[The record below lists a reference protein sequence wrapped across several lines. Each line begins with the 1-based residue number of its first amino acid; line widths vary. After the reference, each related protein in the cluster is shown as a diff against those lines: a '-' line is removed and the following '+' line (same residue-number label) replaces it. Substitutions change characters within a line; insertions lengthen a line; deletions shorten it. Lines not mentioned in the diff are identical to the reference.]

1 MLKYTIVKQRNPF
14 NENKEEM
21 YYPRLTERNIYDIDD
36 VADLISRQS
45 TLTKADIVAT
55 LISLEDVIP
64 VALKNGYKVKLG
76 NLGSFS
82 LQAGAS
88 TSPEKAQVSWRN
100 FRKLT
105 TRFSADKSLN
115 ISLSDVHFKRIG
127 N

>member
-14 NENKEEM
+14 KENEEDM
-21 YYPRLTERNIYDIDD
+21 YYPRLTGRNIYDIDD
-36 VADLISRQS
+36 VADIISSRS
-45 TLTKADIVAT
+45 SLSKSDVVAT
-55 LISLEDVIP
+55 LIALEDVIP
-64 VALKNGYKVKLG
+64 EALIGGHKVKLG

-88 TSPEKAQVSWRN
+88 TSPEKALVSWRN

-105 TRFSADKSLN
+105 TRFSAGKSLK
-115 ISLSDVHFKRIG
+115 IHLWDVHFQRIG